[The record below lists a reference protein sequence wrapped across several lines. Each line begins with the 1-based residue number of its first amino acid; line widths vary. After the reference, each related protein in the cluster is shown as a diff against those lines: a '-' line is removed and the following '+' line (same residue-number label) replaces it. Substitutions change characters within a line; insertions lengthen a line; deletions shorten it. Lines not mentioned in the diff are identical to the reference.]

1 MSNVIIYFH
10 NYPPC
15 IVSIFIERKDFP
27 MKKRLFALLTVMV
40 LVLSL
45 ASVSL
50 AAKPTATLYKSS
62 QDQIVAPGK
71 TIYFKFKLN
80 SGSYTKVGDKFRAK
94 LGLTVDFNSK
104 QVGAASWV
112 WTGTQ
117 KYKVQFQMKKNAPE
131 GTYTLNYTTYCRGKK
146 ESASWKKVKANSV
159 DFRVRK

>member
-1 MSNVIIYFH
+1 
-10 NYPPC
+10 
-15 IVSIFIERKDFP
+15 
-27 MKKRLFALLTVMV
+27 MKKRLFALLTVLV

-50 AAKPTATLYKSS
+50 AAKPTATLLKNS
-62 QDQIVAPGK
+62 QNQTVAPGK

-117 KYKVQFQMKKNAPE
+117 NYKVKFKLKKDAPQ

-146 ESASWKKVKANSV
+146 ESASWKKVKAKSV
-159 DFRVRK
+159 DFSVKK